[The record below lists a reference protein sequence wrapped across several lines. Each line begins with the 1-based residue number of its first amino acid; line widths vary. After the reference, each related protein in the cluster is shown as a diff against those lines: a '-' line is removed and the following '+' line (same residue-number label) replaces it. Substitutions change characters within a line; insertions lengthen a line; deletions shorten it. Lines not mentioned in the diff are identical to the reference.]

1 MRCSPLPFPL
11 TRHRPGRRVAG
22 ALGLCAAL
30 LLGSNSL
37 ASPEPATPGTDPLLH
52 LLRERGLLPSQAP
65 GGGNEL
71 VRQVRDVAS
80 DLVMA
85 AMNFIGVPYRAGGQD
100 GSIGFDCSGFT
111 RHVFEI
117 SLGLVLP
124 RRADD
129 QASARGLT
137 AITREELRPGDL
149 VFFNTLRRT
158 FSHVGI
164 YVGDGKFIHAPR
176 AGSDVRIEDMRQAYW
191 QKRFTGARRAD
202 LAPSGSPT
210 HRPTSGASQ
219 DGR

>member
-1 MRCSPLPFPL
+1 MAC
-11 TRHRPGRRVAG
+11 
-22 ALGLCAAL
+22 ALGLCAAML
-30 LLGSNSL
+30 TGSNCL
-37 ASPEPATPGTDPLLH
+37 ASPEPVVPGTDPLLH
-52 LLRERGLLPSQAP
+52 LLRERGLLPPQAP
-65 GGGNEL
+65 SGGNEL

-100 GSIGFDCSGFT
+100 GSSGFDCSGFT

-117 SLGLVLP
+117 SLGMVLP

-129 QASARGLT
+129 QANAGGLKSIARD
-137 AITREELRPGDL
+137 ELRPGDL

-164 YVGDGKFIHAPR
+164 YIGDGKFIHAPR

-202 LAPSGSPT
+202 PPAQ
-210 HRPTSGASQ
+210 GASAEAPLPRPATSLAR

>member
-1 MRCSPLPFPL
+1 M
-11 TRHRPGRRVAG
+11 AG
-22 ALGLCAAL
+22 TLGLCAAL
-30 LLGSNSL
+30 LTGSNSL
-37 ASPEPATPGTDPLLH
+37 ASPEPAGPGTDPLLH
-52 LLRERGLLPSQAP
+52 LLRERGLLPPPTP

-100 GSIGFDCSGFT
+100 GSSGFDCSGFT

-129 QASARGLT
+129 QANARGLT
-137 AITREELRPGDL
+137 AIAREELRPGDL

-202 LAPSGSPT
+202 LANPDGAPP
-210 HRPTSGASQ
+210 RPAPGASR